1 MKGMR
6 FSNITAAPYI
16 SSPFRAFSSGVK
28 LDSVTSNL
36 LVLLVMVCGLIFELC
51 VRAAQVSVSPK
62 PPNII
67 FIMADDL
74 GYGDLGCYGQKRFKT
89 PRLDQMASEGVR
101 FTQYYAGST
110 VCAPSRSVLMTGLHT
125 GHTRIR
131 GNGQVPLDYGDLT
144 VAEILK
150 KKHYDTCVLGKWGL
164 GEAGSTGLP
173 NLQGFDEWFGFLN
186 QKKAHNH
193 YPDVVWRNQ
202 ELWYFPE
209 NDNGK
214 EGLFIHY
221 KFTDAAINYINM
233 QRENPFF
240 LYLAYTVP
248 HKRVIAPTA
257 KPYQNEDWPEPQKM
271 LAAMIFR
278 LDRDVG
284 KILDAL
290 DAKELSENTVIFF
303 CSDNGPHN
311 QEGVDPEFF
320 QSSGPFR
327 GIKRDLYEGG
337 IRSPMI
343 VRWKGKIQPGQT
355 SDQVWAAW
363 DVFPTLSELAG
374 IKPPI
379 GLDGESMVEPL
390 MKGKTKDHAP
400 LYWEFHEKGFHQAVR
415 MDDWKA
421 VRHAVDASLELYDLS
436 KDPGETQDVSG
447 ENRRI
452 VNRMTSFLKS
462 ARSDSGEW
470 PLP

>member
-6 FSNITAAPYI
+6 FSNARPDQH
-16 SSPFRAFSSGVK
+16 PFRPVRVYASVVSSDLLRLKALGM
-28 LDSVTSNL
+28 L
-36 LVLLVMVCGLIFELC
+36 LVLWGLLC
-51 VRAAQVSVSPK
+51 VNRIDAAQGLPK

-74 GYGDLGCYGQKRFKT
+74 GYGDLGCYGQKKFKT
-89 PRLDQMASEGVR
+89 PRLDQMASEGIR

-131 GNGQVPLDYGDLT
+131 GNGLVPLDYGDLT
-144 VAEILK
+144 IAEILK
-150 KKHYDTCVLGKWGL
+150 KKNFDTCAIGKWGM
-164 GEAGSTGLP
+164 GEPGSTGLP
-173 NLQGFDEWFGFLN
+173 NLQGFDEWLGFLN
-186 QKKAHNH
+186 QKNAHHH
-193 YPDVVWRNQ
+193 YPEVVWRNQ
-202 ELWYFPE
+202 DLWHITE
-209 NDNGK
+209 NSNDQK
-214 EGLFIHY
+214 GLYIHY
-221 KFTDAAINYINM
+221 QFTDSAINYIKM
-233 QRENPFF
+233 PRENPYF
-240 LYLAYTVP
+240 LYLAYTIP
-248 HKRVIAPTA
+248 HKRVVAPTT

-290 DAKELSENTVIFF
+290 DAQGQAENTIVFF

-320 QSSGPFR
+320 KSAGPFR

-343 VRWKGKIQPGQT
+343 VRWKGKILPGQT

-363 DVFPTLSELAG
+363 DVLPTLSELAG
-374 IKPPI
+374 LRPPI
-379 GLDGESMVEPL
+379 GLDGESMVQPL
-390 MKGKTKDHAP
+390 LGGDTKKHAP

-415 MDDWKA
+415 MDDWKG
-421 VRHAVDASLELYDLS
+421 VRHGADAPLELYDLTA
-436 KDPGETQDVSG
+436 DPGETQDLAAS
-447 ENRRI
+447 NRRI
-452 VNRMTSFLKS
+452 VRKIESYLES
-462 ARSDSGEW
+462 ARSDSTEW

>member
-1 MKGMR
+1 MNVMR
-6 FSNITAAPYI
+6 YLNFRLTQRFHDSLWSDEEGAHFAPYFTK
-16 SSPFRAFSSGVK
+16 P
-28 LDSVTSNL
+28 
-36 LVLLVMVCGLIFELC
+36 LVLFLVILGFSFAKAGL
-51 VRAAQVSVSPK
+51 AAQVTPK

-74 GYGDLGCYGQKRFKT
+74 GYGDLGCYGQKHFQT
-89 PRLDQMASEGVR
+89 PRLDQMADEGIR

-110 VCAPSRSVLMTGLHT
+110 VCAPSRSALMTGFHT
-125 GHTRIR
+125 GHTRVR
-131 GNGQVPLDYGDLT
+131 GNGNVPLDYGDLT
-144 VAEILK
+144 VAEMLK
-150 KKHYDTCVLGKWGL
+150 KKNYNTCVLGKWGL

-193 YPDVVWRNQ
+193 FPEVVWRNQ
-202 ELWYFPE
+202 QLWYFPE
-209 NDNGK
+209 NSNGQQ
-214 EGLFIHY
+214 ELFIHY
-221 KFTDAAINYINM
+221 KFTDAALNYIKM
-233 QRENPFF
+233 PRETPFF

-257 KPYQNEDWPEPQKM
+257 KPYKEEDWPDPQKM
-271 LAAMIFR
+271 LAAMIYR

-290 DAKELSENTVIFF
+290 DEQGLSENTIVFF

-311 QEGVDPEFF
+311 QEGVDPKFF
-320 QSSGPFR
+320 KSAGPFR

-374 IKPPI
+374 LKAPV

-390 MKGKTKDHAP
+390 LNGKTKRHAP

-421 VRHAVDASLELYDLS
+421 VRHGVDAPLELYDLTA
-436 KDPGETQDVSG
+436 DPGETQDLAAS
-447 ENRRI
+447 NRRI
-452 VNRMTSFLKS
+452 VRKIESYLES
-462 ARSDSGEW
+462 ARSDSMEW

>member
-1 MKGMR
+1 MQIVKFMPVGIAGMLYRKCNDR
-6 FSNITAAPYI
+6 FNRSIGRLFFLSLIGCLGGLNLQFESQA
-16 SSPFRAFSSGVK
+16 AFSQQ
-28 LDSVTSNL
+28 
-36 LVLLVMVCGLIFELC
+36 
-51 VRAAQVSVSPK
+51 A
-62 PPNII
+62 PNII

-74 GYGDLGCYGQKRFKT
+74 GYGDLGCYGQKLFKT
-89 PRLDQMASEGVR
+89 PRLDQMAAEGIR

-110 VCAPSRSVLMTGLHT
+110 VCAPSRSVLMTGFHT

-131 GNGQVPLDYGDLT
+131 GNGGVPLDYGDLT
-144 VAEILK
+144 IAEMLK
-150 KKHYDTCVLGKWGL
+150 KKNYDTCALGKWGL

-193 YPDVVWRNQ
+193 YPEVVWRNQ
-202 ELWYFPE
+202 ELWHFPE
-209 NDNGK
+209 NSNGQQK
-214 EGLFIHY
+214 LFIHY
-221 KFTDAAINYINM
+221 KFTDAAINYIKM

-248 HKRVIAPTA
+248 HKKVIAPTA
-257 KPYQNEDWPEPQKM
+257 KPYQKENWPEPQKM

-290 DAKELSENTVIFF
+290 DEAGLSENTIVFF

-311 QEGVDPEFF
+311 QEGVDPDFF

-363 DVFPTLSELAG
+363 DVFPTLTELAG
-374 IKPPI
+374 LKVPA
-379 GLDGESMVEPL
+379 GLDGESMVEPIIN
-390 MKGKTKDHAP
+390 GKIQKHAP

-415 MDDWKA
+415 MDDWKG
-421 VRHAVDASLELYDLS
+421 VRHGADAPLELYDLS
-436 KDPGETQDVSG
+436 KDPGETRDVSTN
-447 ENRRI
+447 NRRV
-452 VNRMTSFLKS
+452 VNRMESYLES
-462 ARSDSGEW
+462 ARYDSENW